1 MNSKDLSNYILS
13 GFTFVTSG
21 VLMDINLVL
30 SIVLGILGIV
40 SAVLSLVVSI
50 YRWYKEAKVDGK
62 ISKEE
67 MEDLGKIAI
76 GGLEDIV
83 DKVNETGGTKN
94 VDKDKQ

>member
-1 MNSKDLSNYILS
+1 MYSKDLSNYILS
-13 GFTFVTSG
+13 GFTFATSG
-21 VLMDINLVL
+21 ALLDINLML
-30 SIVLGILGIV
+30 SIILGILGIV

-50 YRWYKEAKVDGK
+50 YSWYKRAKGDGK